1 MSETTPQTQTT
12 GTVQPTLDTD
22 ELLRLESLCVHF
34 PIYKGLLRR
43 HTGDVRAVDDVNLSV
58 KKGEVLGLVGESG
71 CGKTTTGRSIVRIL
85 KPTSGKILYQEEQ
98 GKVVDLAK
106 LNDRQLFKYR
116 ADIRMVFQDPFSS
129 LNPRLT
135 VGDIIGEV
143 LEIQGWRKSD
153 INDRVQYL
161 LEKVGLR
168 PEYVGRF
175 PHAFSGGERQRIG
188 IARALATNPRLVVAD
203 ESVSALDVSIQAQT
217 INLLQDLQEEFGL
230 TYLFVAHDL
239 SVVEHI
245 SDRVAVMYVGKI
257 VEVADKDSLFGS
269 PKHPYT
275 EALLHS
281 VPKPDPKRR
290 RLVSVPKLKGEVA
303 DPANPPSGCYFHP
316 RCPYAQDRCKIE
328 RPALRKLP
336 SGHQVACHFAEELDL
351 EGIPAV
357 E

>member
-1 MSETTPQTQTT
+1 MAEHKQN
-12 GTVQPTLDTD
+12 
-22 ELLRLESLCVHF
+22 ELLRLEDLTVHF
-34 PIYKGLLRR
+34 PIRKGFLQRR
-43 HTGDVRAVDDVNLSV
+43 TGTVQAVSAVNLSMNE
-58 KKGEVLGLVGESG
+58 GEVLGLVGESG
-71 CGKTTTGRSIVRIL
+71 CGKTTTGRSIVRII
-85 KPTSGKILYQEEQ
+85 KPTAGKILYTEI
-98 GKVVDLAK
+98 GGSVVDLARMS
-106 LNDRQLFKYR
+106 DAQLLKYR
-116 ADIRMVFQDPFSS
+116 GEIRMVFQDPFSS

-143 LEIQGWRKSD
+143 LEIQGMPLRERRE
-153 INDRVQYL
+153 RVAYL

-168 PEYVGRF
+168 PEYSSRF

-217 INLLQDLQEEFGL
+217 INLLQDLQDEFNL

-245 SDRVAVMYVGKI
+245 SDRVAVMYVGKV

-281 VPKPDPKRR
+281 VPRPVPRKEKKVTR
-290 RLVSVPKLKGEVA
+290 RLSGEVA
-303 DPANPPSGCYFHP
+303 DPANPPQGCYFHP
-316 RCPYAQDRCKIE
+316 RCPYAQAKCRSE
-328 RPALRKLP
+328 EPAMQTLP
-336 SGHQVACHFAEELDL
+336 GGHQVACHFAEELQL

-357 E
+357 Q

>member
-1 MSETTPQTQTT
+1 MFRRWARTTK
-12 GTVQPTLDTD
+12 VEEAIMAEESLN
-22 ELLRLESLCVHF
+22 ELIRLEDVTVHF
-34 PIYKGLLRR
+34 PIRKGFLQRR
-43 HTGDVRAVDDVNLSV
+43 VGTVQAVSSLNLSLYE
-58 KKGEVLGLVGESG
+58 GEVLGLVGESG
-71 CGKTTTGRSIVRIL
+71 CGKTTTGRSIVRII
-85 KPTSGKILYQEEQ
+85 KPTSGKILYRESG
-98 GKVVDLAK
+98 GKIVDLAPMS
-106 LNDRQLFKYR
+106 DAQLLRYR
-116 ADIRMVFQDPFSS
+116 GEIRMVFQDPFSS

-135 VGDIIGEV
+135 VGDIVGEV
-143 LEIQGWRKSD
+143 LEVQGMSLGARR
-153 INDRVQYL
+153 DRVAYL

-168 PEYVGRF
+168 PEYSGRF

-188 IARALATNPRLVVAD
+188 IARALATNPRVVVAD

-217 INLLQDLQEEFGL
+217 INLLQDLQDEFNL

-281 VPKPDPKRR
+281 VPRPLPKQKKKKRR
-290 RLVSVPKLKGEVA
+290 LEGEVA
-303 DPANPPSGCYFHP
+303 DPANPPGGCYFHP
-316 RCPYAQDRCKIE
+316 RCPYAQAKCRSE
-328 RPALRKLP
+328 EPALQTLP
-336 SGHQVACHFAEELDL
+336 GGHQVACHFATELNL